1 MYTNPVKASL
11 DEVMRSM
18 EKLSYSFEDKI
29 DDLRQKGKDQK
40 DLLELSKGAMAMKD
54 AAGIYIS
61 WARHYIERLD
71 KTDDIALDD
80 EMAEG

>member
-1 MYTNPVKASL
+1 MVTNPVKASL

-18 EKLSYSFEDKI
+18 EKLSYAFEDKI
-29 DDLRQKGKDQK
+29 DDLRQKGTDQK
-40 DLLELSKGAMAMKD
+40 ELLELSKGANAMKD

-71 KTDDIALDD
+71 KTDGIDLDD